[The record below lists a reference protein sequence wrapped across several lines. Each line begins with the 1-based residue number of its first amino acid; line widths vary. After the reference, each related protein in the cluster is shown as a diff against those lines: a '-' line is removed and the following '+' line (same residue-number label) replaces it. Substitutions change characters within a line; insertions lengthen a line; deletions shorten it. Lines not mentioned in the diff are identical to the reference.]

1 MAVMN
6 EKKIF
11 STNYVGLYVL
21 MVGKRY
27 LRQVALLTV
36 PAVAVFL
43 YLYLLPLFISGPQA
57 PDTMIREVNGC
68 YKNWWTVLT
77 HIVNFI
83 PHEERCMSHL
93 WYISNDMQLFLAAAA
108 IAIMTVRSVVW
119 AGFLAL
125 CLATLGPYA
134 SGYITHR
141 QFLFPGVTVAP
152 HDINRSIRTS
162 DLLFIMPYSNA
173 GPYFIGMIAG
183 YMSAGWPNIKIH
195 WLIQAFFWVG
205 AVSSHL
211 VVVFLP
217 LLWNSAEDDPY
228 PLLRAFYAGGHGVI
242 WSAAWSWIFYACS
255 TRRAGLAVKV
265 LSWDGFVVPARLTFG
280 AYLVHYL
287 VFVARGAVTTTAF
300 QISEFLQ
307 VKDALGVAAI
317 SFFLSFL
324 VYLQY
329 EAPTNNLLK
338 LASDFLSEAHA
349 KYRQKCAEKSHNKE
363 ELVEDYVAEPTIV
376 HLPDPR
382 NPSLS
387 LQLFTRSRQ
396 ASANY
401 SASTTRGASDTSSPP
416 NESSVES
423 PVD

>member
-1 MAVMN
+1 MKRNISFAFSGFLLSYITVRN
-6 EKKIF
+6 EKKILN
-11 STNYVGLYVL
+11 TNYVGLYIL
-21 MVGKRY
+21 MVLKRY
-27 LRQVALLTV
+27 LRQVELLTV
-36 PAVAVFL
+36 PAIPILL

-57 PDTMIREVNGC
+57 TDTMMREVKGC

-77 HIVNFI
+77 HIVNFT
-83 PHEERCMSHL
+83 PFEERCMSHF

-108 IAIMTVRSVVW
+108 IAIMMVRSVVW

-162 DLLFIMPYSNA
+162 DLVFIMPYSNA
-173 GPYFIGMIAG
+173 GPYFVGMIAG
-183 YMSAGWPNIKIH
+183 YMSAEWPNIKMH

-205 AVSSHL
+205 AVSTNL
-211 VVVFLP
+211 VLVFLP
-217 LLWNSAEDDPY
+217 LLWNSAEDESY
-228 PLLRAFYAGGHGVI
+228 RLLQAFYAGGHQVI
-242 WSAAWSWIFYACS
+242 WGMAWSWIFYACC
-255 TRRAGLAVKV
+255 TGRAGLAVKV
-265 LSWDGFVVPARLTFG
+265 LSWEGFVIPARLTFG

-300 QISEFLQ
+300 QLNEFLQ

-324 VYLQY
+324 VHLQY

-338 LASDFLSEAHA
+338 LGSDLLSQEYE
-349 KYRQKCAEKSHNKE
+349 KFRQKRAAKIHNKE
-363 ELVEDYVAEPTIV
+363 GLVEDYVTEPTIV
-376 HLPDPR
+376 HFPDPT
-382 NPSLS
+382 NSDLS
-387 LQLFTRSRQ
+387 LHLFARSRQ
-396 ASANY
+396 AS
-401 SASTTRGASDTSSPP
+401 
-416 NESSVES
+416 
-423 PVD
+423 VD